1 MIRKKLL
8 QIIKRIAISLV
19 LVFTLATP
27 FYTLKAY
34 VPEQYVLKESSINYN
49 VSTKKILL
57 DLAHHDTDN
66 DKGCSFGEYNEREI
80 AENISLKVKEIL
92 ESKGITVELT
102 RGKEDTISIAD
113 RIALANSND
122 YDYYISIHVNS
133 SESENKGT
141 GIEAFSND
149 CWSLSNSVL
158 KELENEFNYE
168 NRGIFLSNFYNKRI
182 NTKSTILEIG
192 FLNNER
198 DRNYLI
204 NQQDRYAECIAKGIY
219 EQLTREG

>member
-1 MIRKKLL
+1 MIRKKL
-8 QIIKRIAISLV
+8 IKMIKKITLSLV
-19 LVFTLATP
+19 LILTLATP
-27 FYTLKAY
+27 FYKLKAY
-34 VPEQYVLKESSINYN
+34 TPMPYVLKESSISYN
-49 VSTKKILL
+49 VSNKKILL
-57 DLAHHDTDN
+57 DLAHHDTIRDE
-66 DKGCSFGEYNEREI
+66 GCSFGEYNEREI
-80 AENISLKVKEIL
+80 SENITLKVKEIL
-92 ESKGITVELT
+92 ENKGITIELT
-102 RGKEDTISIAD
+102 RGKDDVISIAD
-113 RIALANSND
+113 RIVLANSND

-141 GIEAFSND
+141 GIEAFSNN

-219 EQLTREG
+219 EQLMRE

>member
-49 VSTKKILL
+49 ISTKKILL
-57 DLAHHDTDN
+57 DLAHHDTIN

-80 AENISLKVKEIL
+80 SENISLKVKEIL

-141 GIEAFSND
+141 GIEAFSCD
-149 CWSLSNSVL
+149 CWSLSHKVL
-158 KELENEFNYE
+158 EKLEKEFNYQ
-168 NRGIFLSNFYNKRI
+168 NRGIYESDFYNKRI
-182 NTKSTILEIG
+182 DSKSTIIEIG
-192 FLNNER
+192 FLNNEY
-198 DRNYLI
+198 DRNNLI
-204 NQQDRYAECIAKGIY
+204 NHQDRYAKCIADGIL
-219 EQLTREG
+219 EQLRSE

>member
-1 MIRKKLL
+1 MIRKKLIK
-8 QIIKRIAISLV
+8 IIKKITLSLV
-19 LVFTLATP
+19 LILTLATP
-27 FYTLKAY
+27 FYKLKAY
-34 VPEQYVLKESSINYN
+34 TPMPYVLKESSISYN
-49 VSTKKILL
+49 VSNKKILL
-57 DLAHHDTDN
+57 DLAHHDTIRDE
-66 DKGCSFGEYNEREI
+66 GCSFGEYNEREI
-80 AENISLKVKEIL
+80 SENITLKVKEIL
-92 ESKGITVELT
+92 ENKGITIELT
-102 RGKEDTISIAD
+102 RGKDDVISISD
-113 RIALANSND
+113 RIVLANSND

-141 GIEAFSND
+141 GIEAFSNN